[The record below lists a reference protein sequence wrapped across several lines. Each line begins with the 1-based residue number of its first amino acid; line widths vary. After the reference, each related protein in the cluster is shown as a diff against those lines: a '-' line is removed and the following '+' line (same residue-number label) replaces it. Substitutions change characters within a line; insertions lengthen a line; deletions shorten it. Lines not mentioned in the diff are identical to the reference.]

1 MDIMNNMTV
10 STSKLT
16 FTLIAIS
23 ALLISGSGLVLQD
36 AYALGKVSDAPEF
49 TAIHINTTATKLT
62 FDNPVNG
69 TLRILDWTIMLNSTA
84 VLTSAGGSQLTDVR
98 NADGTLI
105 EITNITNG
113 TTSGVRLDGG
123 HVVDSFSSIAT
134 AADKAAARGNAGTL
148 GDDTAFGFINNSKV
162 IILVHSA
169 IDSDKSYF
177 INYTGNTASS
187 NEIGGLTGYIEGFTA
202 NKIVSKTLVKIG
214 ANATAQ
220 DHMVPTAV
228 SAEILKSNPK
238 QVRILMSEAIANVNS
253 TVTEFDISVSGGG
266 INQNAVIPGQIY
278 AGNDTTQANKY
289 LYVNLQNPATVDDIL
304 SLTYTAYIDTSTS
317 YIGSWITDAINSGRH
332 GAVNDIGG
340 GSELATPGTNGGGVG
355 NRVSNFTV
363 SITNWLEVG
372 MYGDVT
378 SCYDCHAPI
387 VTDVKVSL
395 DSSTPITVND
405 DNKVHINA
413 AIGDTVSVM
422 VTVADNLGADTI
434 PFAGL
439 YTNFGD
445 TPDNLYY
452 ANNFDSAKQMS
463 TSYYEWNVRND
474 DIAFDNQGAIT
485 WADATS
491 KVNPDR
497 TQTFTYT
504 MTINDSLDSSQVW
517 VDIGDK
523 AGNYGK
529 SALPITLEVS
539 GAPGLTFASDDSQKV
554 VSFFNESILLAI
566 VSQWTA
572 TSSDDASNVEQ
583 LSSVLGIES
592 QLPTWT
598 TDLASWVADD
608 KIDVA
613 DMIVAVEYV
622 INQ

>member
-16 FTLIAIS
+16 FSLIAIS
-23 ALLISGSGLVLQD
+23 ALLISGSGFILQD
-36 AYALGKVSDAPEF
+36 AYAADAPEF
-49 TAIHINTTATKLT
+49 TALHINETATKIT
-62 FDNPVNG
+62 FDQNVNG
-69 TLRILDWTIMLNSTA
+69 TLRVLDWSIRMNSTA
-84 VLTSAGGSQLTDVR
+84 LAVGDNLTNVIGS
-98 NADGTLI
+98 DGTVI
-105 EITNITNG
+105 SITNIVNG
-113 TTSGVRLDGG
+113 TTSGV
-123 HVVDSFSSIAT
+123 SIGDAHAFTAYSDTST
-134 AADKAAARGNAGTL
+134 AANNAQSGA
-148 GDDTAFGFINNSKV
+148 GGFGLINNSK
-162 IILVHSA
+162 IIVLIHDA
-169 IDSDKSYF
+169 IDTDGSYF
-177 INYTGNTASS
+177 INYTGNPALNNNVLDSGSLSHTLQ
-187 NEIGGLTGYIEGFTA
+187 GGLGFGATA
-202 NKIVSKTLVKIG
+202 AENASLKYVKIG
-214 ANATAQ
+214 SNATAV
-220 DHMVPTAV
+220 DWMAPGVL
-228 SAEILKSNPK
+228 SGEILKSNPK
-238 QVRILMSEAIANVNS
+238 QLKILMSEDIANVNGTLSGFTLTKTGGDGFSNAAVPATIES
-253 TVTEFDISVSGGG
+253 TNNTKFILID
-266 INQNAVIPGQIY
+266 
-278 AGNDTTQANKY
+278 
-289 LYVNLQNPATVDDIL
+289 LQNPAKVNEVFTL
-304 SLTYTAYIDTSTS
+304 SYNNHIDTSTA
-317 YIGSWITDAINSGRH
+317 YLGSWITDAINSERH
-332 GAVNDIGG
+332 GATAATGLGG
-340 GSELATPGTNGGGVG
+340 GSAKPTGTENDGVG
-355 NRVSNFTV
+355 NRMGNFTV
-363 SITNWLEVG
+363 SITNWLEIG

-378 SCYDCHAPI
+378 TCYDCAAPT
-387 VTDVKVSL
+387 VTKVEVSL

-413 AIGDTVSVM
+413 GIDDTVSVM

-439 YTNFGD
+439 YTNFGE

-452 ANNFDSAKQMS
+452 SNNFDSAKQMS
-463 TSYYEWNVRND
+463 TSYYEWNVRGD
-474 DIAFDNQGAIT
+474 DVAFDNNGAIT
-485 WADATS
+485 WTDATA

-504 MTINDSLDSSQVW
+504 MTINDEIESSQVW

-523 AGNYGK
+523 VGNYAK
-529 SALPITLEVS
+529 ISLPITLEVS
-539 GAPGLTFASDDSQKV
+539 GAPGITFASDDSQKV

>member
-1 MDIMNNMTV
+1 MIQEAHSFGAATDH
-10 STSKLT
+10 
-16 FTLIAIS
+16 
-23 ALLISGSGLVLQD
+23 
-36 AYALGKVSDAPEF
+36 PEF
-49 TAIHINTTATKLT
+49 TAAHINTTATKLT

-69 TLRILDWTIMLNSTA
+69 TLRVLDYAIKITSTA
-84 VLTSAGGSQLTDVR
+84 TLTSAGGTQLT
-98 NADGTLI
+98 NALGQDGTV
-105 EITNITNG
+105 ITITDVTNG
-113 TTSGVRLDGG
+113 TQNGSDIYNGIINSPYTQTSSTANKLHSWNYGTDGDNTG
-123 HVVDSFSSIAT
+123 
-134 AADKAAARGNAGTL
+134 L
-148 GDDTAFGFINNSKV
+148 GFVNNSKV
-162 IILVHSA
+162 IVLIHSA
-169 IDSDKSYF
+169 IPTDATYF
-177 INYTGNTASS
+177 VNYTNNVASS
-187 NEIGGLTGYIEGFTA
+187 NSNGQLVSYLVGPTVPTNG
-202 NKIVSKTLVKIG
+202 KIVQIG
-214 ANATAQ
+214 TNNTAA
-220 DHMVPTAV
+220 DFMAPSVV

-238 QVRILMSEAIANVNS
+238 QVKILMSENIANVNAS
-253 TVTEFDISVSGGG
+253 ASVFSMTTSGGG
-266 INQNAVIPGQIY
+266 NDAVVQHTINSN
-278 AGNDTTQANKY
+278 NTKY
-289 LYVNLQNPATVDDIL
+289 LLVDLQNPAKPTDVL
-304 SLTYTAYIDTSTS
+304 TLTYNTANSGSSQTG
-317 YIGSWITDAINSGRH
+317 GSWITDAFSSLQYFHTVADTGTHSEMIAGLTGH
-332 GAVNDIGG
+332 QND
-340 GSELATPGTNGGGVG
+340 GVG
-355 NRVSNFTV
+355 NRIGNFTV
-363 SITNWLEVG
+363 SITNWLEIG
-372 MYGDVT
+372 MFGDVT
-378 SCYDCHAPI
+378 TCYDCSAPI

-539 GAPGLTFASDDSQKV
+539 GAPGLTFASDDTQKV

-566 VSQWTA
+566 VSEWTA
-572 TSSDDASNVEQ
+572 TSSNDASNVEQ

-598 TDLASWVADD
+598 TELASWVADD

-622 INQ
+622 INL